1 MARRTP
7 PTDSLSRR
15 CFAQGTIPRPSAV
28 VGRRRFVFAANGSMT
43 TRAISMQRFSHR
55 GTAESPPRREKIL
68 VMVLFLAF
76 VASRAFLLLTS
87 SERIRNWEEPVFLF
101 SALRVQDEGWAR
113 VWDYQDDLNHGGSVP
128 LILAGA
134 VWLRWVDPSV
144 LALKWMLLVWW
155 TISFAV
161 FLWAAWSIFSPRAAV
176 AGGFLWVGAS
186 PDFARLQV
194 TLVGSHPEAVLPALL
209 GTVWLAGALRAKK
222 PSPARWILIGSAA
235 ATATWMSYLSVGWS
249 AALCAGAR
257 FATGP
262 RWRRALALGI
272 GISLGALPWL
282 YQNVYLRPH
291 GALLWLRRVGLPE
304 TPGADS
310 DARLGLLGML
320 AQLPDSLGP
329 AVNGSLLVAALAAF
343 AALPLLVWSHRQW
356 RILAGR
362 VPAMVPVVA
371 LAAVGSACVLAIGR
385 IPLLP
390 GEGYYYSRFFA
401 PLLVLLFLL
410 AGAGVDVA
418 VATFGRWCDSAIV
431 AVLLGAGVANLAPLY
446 GQGVAAPSFRE
457 EYLRG
462 CLVYGVAEFSR
473 AGSPEQAVAHLARF
487 EDVECRRRA
496 FGGLGWGLADAYI
509 ATRSTEQARRF
520 LDAVPDPNL
529 RRAACG
535 GMRFVL
541 ARSPRV
547 APPVPFPSELERLC
561 Q

>member
-1 MARRTP
+1 
-7 PTDSLSRR
+7 
-15 CFAQGTIPRPSAV
+15 
-28 VGRRRFVFAANGSMT
+28 
-43 TRAISMQRFSHR
+43 MQRFWHR
-55 GTAESPPRREKIL
+55 TMTESPMRREKIL
-68 VMVLFLAF
+68 VAVLFLAF

-134 VWLRWVDPSV
+134 LWLHWVEPSV
-144 LALKWMLLVWW
+144 LALKWVVLVWW
-155 TISFAV
+155 TITFAV
-161 FLWAAWSIFSPRAAV
+161 FLWAVWSIFSPRAAV
-176 AGGFLWVGAS
+176 AGALLWVGAS
-186 PDFARLQV
+186 ADFARLQV

-209 GTVWLAGALRAKK
+209 GTVWLAGALREKK
-222 PSPARWILIGSAA
+222 PSPARWILIGTAA

-249 AALCAGAR
+249 AALCAGAL
-257 FATGP
+257 FTKGP
-262 RWRRALALGI
+262 RWRRVFALAVGFA
-272 GISLGALPWL
+272 LGALPWL

-291 GALLWLRRVGLPE
+291 GALLWVRRVGVSE
-304 TPGADS
+304 TRGAAPDT
-310 DARLGLLGML
+310 RLDVLGML
-320 AQLPDSLGP
+320 TQLPDSLGQ
-329 AVNGSLLVAALAAF
+329 AVNGSLLIAALVGF
-343 AALPLLVWSHRQW
+343 AALPFLVWSHRQW
-356 RILAGR
+356 RILVGR
-362 VPAMVPVVA
+362 VPAMVPVLA

-385 IPLLP
+385 IPPVP
-390 GEGYYYSRFFA
+390 GEGYYYSRFFV

-410 AGAGVDVA
+410 SGAGLDMAALALGRGCHYAGAAGLLA
-418 VATFGRWCDSAIV
+418 VSAF
-431 AVLLGAGVANLAPLY
+431 NLAPLY

-473 AGSPEQAVAHLARF
+473 AGSPERAVANLARF

-509 ATRSTEQARRF
+509 ATRSPEPALR
-520 LDAVPDPNL
+520 LLAAIADPNL
-529 RRAACG
+529 RGAACG

-541 ARSPRV
+541 TRSPRV
-547 APPVPFPSELERLC
+547 APPAPFPSELERLC

>member
-1 MARRTP
+1 M
-7 PTDSLSRR
+7 
-15 CFAQGTIPRPSAV
+15 
-28 VGRRRFVFAANGSMT
+28 
-43 TRAISMQRFSHR
+43 
-55 GTAESPPRREKIL
+55 RREKIL
-68 VMVLFLAF
+68 VAVVFLAF

-134 VWLRWVDPSV
+134 LWLHWFEPSV

-161 FLWAAWSIFSPRAAV
+161 FLWVAWSIFSPRAAV
-176 AGGFLWVGAS
+176 AGAWLWVGAS
-186 PDFARLQV
+186 ADFARLQV

-209 GTVWLAGALRAKK
+209 GTVWLAGALREKK
-222 PSPARWILIGSAA
+222 PSPARWILIGTAA

-249 AALCAGAR
+249 TALCAGAL
-257 FATGP
+257 FTKGP
-262 RWRRALALGI
+262 RWRRAFALGV
-272 GISLGALPWL
+272 GFALGALPWL

-304 TPGADS
+304 NPGVAS
-310 DARLGLLGML
+310 DARLGMLGML
-320 AQLPDSLGP
+320 TQLPDSLGQ
-329 AVNGSLLVAALAAF
+329 AVNGSLLVAALVAF
-343 AALPLLVWSHRQW
+343 ATLPFLVWSHRQW

-362 VPAMVPVVA
+362 VPAMVPVLA
-371 LAAVGSACVLAIGR
+371 LAAVNSACVLAIGR
-385 IPLLP
+385 IPPVP
-390 GEGYYYSRFFA
+390 GEGYYYSRFFV

-418 VATFGRWCDSAIV
+418 VATLGRWGEHAIA
-431 AVLLGAGVANLAPLY
+431 AVLLGLGIANLAPLY

-462 CLVYGVAEFSR
+462 CLVYGVAEFRR
-473 AGSPEQAVAHLARF
+473 AGSPEQAVANLVRF
-487 EDVECRRRA
+487 DDVECRRRA

-509 ATRSTEQARRF
+509 ATRSTEPALRF
-520 LDAVPDPNL
+520 LAAIPDPSL

-541 ARSPRV
+541 ARSPRL
-547 APPVPFPSELERLC
+547 AAPVPFPSELERLC